1 MANKQPGKHKTGII
15 ARTLRLMLG
24 VLLCWMTY
32 TVMSVEHTTFN
43 LRVLWVFSGVL
54 VFYLLTHIAICTLR
68 PTLHR
73 WYGALPVVLPILA
86 LFMFGDQASRVAA
99 VGYVGI
105 SMILAAAK
113 GSGVNG
119 LLFLPVL
126 LSGKQ
131 THIGCLLFAPID
143 IIEQKLGGPGG
154 MPG

>member
-1 MANKQPGKHKTGII
+1 MANKQPGQHKTGII

-32 TVMSVEHTTFN
+32 TVMSAENTTFN
-43 LRVLWVFSGVL
+43 LKVLWAFGGVL
-54 VFYLLTHIAICTLR
+54 VFYLLIHIIIEKYL

-73 WYGALPVVLPILA
+73 WFGALPVLVPILA
-86 LFMFGDQASRVAA
+86 FFVFGDQTSRVAA

-105 SMILAAAK
+105 SMLLLAVR

-119 LLFLPVL
+119 LLFLPAL
-126 LSGKQ
+126 LSGKE

-143 IIEQKLGGPGG
+143 MIEQNLGGPGG